1 MTRSMSVQTLMSQFV
16 TPDGVPPWIGA
27 ICGSVAFPGSAL
39 IWRSKLLRSFALSH
53 HLQHTAR
60 VWACRS
66 VKLCQALS
74 ISPSYFQSSA
84 PVCLPILNGPY
95 QKGSCSFSQVS
106 KGFSRPFRF
115 ASGLVVLQKKREH
128 YTFRAGCAVLDTSQS
143 SDCLYPCV
151 TLDLRP
157 RMKFV
162 ASIHSSGHLLLLL
175 DPAVQMCHLQIVS
188 NFLLANLKCGTSCNS
203 VT

>member
-84 PVCLPILNGPY
+84 PVCLNPKWSLSKRIMFIFTSFKAHQLTRLVVFRDHFVSH
-95 QKGSCSFSQVS
+95 QVWSCSRRRGNTIPSVRDVRCS
-106 KGFSRPFRF
+106 TRP
-115 ASGLVVLQKKREH
+115 K
-128 YTFRAGCAVLDTSQS
+128 AVTV
-143 SDCLYPCV
+143 C
-151 TLDLRP
+151 
-157 RMKFV
+157 
-162 ASIHSSGHLLLLL
+162 IH
-175 DPAVQMCHLQIVS
+175 V
-188 NFLLANLKCGTSCNS
+188 
-203 VT
+203 

>member
-1 MTRSMSVQTLMSQFV
+1 MV
-16 TPDGVPPWIGA
+16 
-27 ICGSVAFPGSAL
+27 L
-39 IWRSKLLRSFALSH
+39 IKKDHVHFH
-53 HLQHTAR
+53 
-60 VWACRS
+60 
-66 VKLCQALS
+66 K
-74 ISPSYFQSSA
+74 FQSTPTDSTR
-84 PVCLPILNGPY
+84 
-95 QKGSCSFSQVS
+95 
-106 KGFSRPFRF
+106 GFSRPFRF

-162 ASIHSSGHLLLLL
+162 ASVHSSGHLLLLL
-175 DPAVQMCHLQIVS
+175 DPAMQMCHLRIVS

-203 VT
+203 VTWAKVSRYALWLSQLLSLWLKDLHD